1 MTTGIIIAHR
11 SEAVGHDGFAQLL
24 RAEWT
29 KFRTVRGWVI
39 ALGAA
44 ALVIVLLSFVSASG
58 SRFSFCPTGP
68 SSCTSRHP
76 AVPTGPGGEPVTDSF
91 MSVHQPLV
99 GNGAVT
105 VRVTS
110 LSGAHTSGSPVGGGP
125 NGTLRATSQPVL
137 APWAKAGIIVERDT
151 SQGAAYAAVM
161 VTGAHGVRMQ
171 YDYTHDAPGLPGAV
185 AVSSPRWL
193 RLTRIG
199 DIITGYDSTD
209 GSHWSDIGTAQLRGL
224 PSTVQIGLLVA
235 SPAYFPSGSNNGY
248 PSMATASFDEISVRG
263 DLPTNSWTGEAIG
276 ANAFYPVLPTASSW
290 HRLSRNAFTITGS
303 GDIAPRVGGS
313 IFNGDIGGSILV
325 GAIPGLIVLIVV
337 ATLFVT
343 SEYRRGL
350 IRITLTA
357 SPRRGRVL
365 AAKAIVIGSV
375 AFAAGL
381 VGTAL
386 AEVIAHHVLITNG
399 NYLLPV
405 SGPTEA
411 RVIVGTALLLAVAAV
426 LALALGTAFRRSAA
440 AVVTG
445 IVLLVLPFILVY
457 TLPAGDSN
465 WLMRL
470 TPTAAFSVQGTQP
483 SSPLVANAYTVTN
496 GYYPLEPWAGLA
508 VLCGYAAIALGAAT
522 WLLRRRDV

>member
-1 MTTGIIIAHR
+1 MTTGIIAHS
-11 SEAVGHDGFAQLL
+11 SEAVGHDGFAQLV

-29 KFRTVRGWVI
+29 KFRTVRVWVF

-44 ALVIVLLSFVSASG
+44 ALVVVLLSFVSASG
-58 SRFSFCPTGP
+58 NRSSFCPTGP
-68 SSCTSRHP
+68 SSCTSRHS

-91 MSVHQPLV
+91 MFVHQPLA

-105 VRVTS
+105 VRLTS
-110 LSGAHTSGSPVGGGP
+110 LAGSPVGGTP

-137 APWAKAGIIVERDT
+137 APWAKAGVIVKKDT

-171 YDYTHDAPGLPGAV
+171 HDYTHDAPGLPGAV

-193 RLTRIG
+193 RLTRTG

-224 PSTVQIGLLVA
+224 PSRVQIGLFVA
-235 SPAYFPSGSNNGY
+235 SPAYFPSGSNSGD
-248 PSMATASFDEISVRG
+248 PSTATASFDEISVQG
-263 DLPTNSWTGEAIG
+263 DLPTNSWTGETIG
-276 ANAFYPVLPTASSW
+276 ANAFYPDLSTSSSW
-290 HRLSRNAFTITGS
+290 HKLSRNAFTITGS

-313 IFNGDIGGSILV
+313 IFNGDTGGSIVV

-350 IRITLTA
+350 ILVTLTA

-365 AAKAIVIGSV
+365 AAKAIVVGSV

-386 AEVIAHHVLITNG
+386 AEVIVHHVLITNG

-405 SGPTEA
+405 SGPTQA
-411 RVIVGTALLLAVAAV
+411 RVIVGTALLLAIAAV
-426 LALALGTAFRRSAA
+426 LGLALGAAFRRSAA

-445 IVLLVLPFILVY
+445 VVLLVLPFILVY
-457 TLPAGDSN
+457 TLPAGASN

-470 TPTAAFSVQGTQP
+470 TPTAAFAVQGTQP
-483 SSPLVANAYTVTN
+483 SSPLVANAYTVAN

>member
-1 MTTGIIIAHR
+1 VTTGIIAHR

-24 RAEWT
+24 WAEWT
-29 KFRTVRGWVI
+29 KFRTVRGSVI

-44 ALVIVLLSFVSASG
+44 ALVIALLSFVSASG
-58 SRFSFCPTGP
+58 DRFSFCPTGR

-91 MSVHQPLV
+91 MFVHQPLV
-99 GNGAVT
+99 GNGVVT
-105 VRVTS
+105 ARVTS
-110 LSGAHTSGSPVGGGP
+110 LSGRPVGGGP
-125 NGTLRATSQPVL
+125 IGAPRATMQPVL
-137 APWAKAGIIVERDT
+137 VPWAKAGIMVERDT

-161 VTGAHGVRMQ
+161 VTGTHGVPMQ

-185 AVSSPRWL
+185 AMSSPRWL

-209 GSHWSDIGTAQLRGL
+209 GSHWSKIGTARFRDL
-224 PSTVQIGLLVA
+224 PSAVQIGLFVT
-235 SPAYFPSGSNNGY
+235 SPAYIPSGSNIGN
-248 PSMATASFDEISVRG
+248 PSVATASFDEVSVRG
-263 DLPTNSWTGEAIG
+263 DLLTNSWTGDAIG
-276 ANAFYPVLPTASSW
+276 ASATFYPLLSTASSW
-290 HRLSRNAFTITGS
+290 HRLARNAFTITGS

-313 IFNGDIGGSILV
+313 VFNGDMGGSILI

-357 SPRRGRVL
+357 SPRRGRVF
-365 AAKAIVIGSV
+365 AAKALVVGSA

-386 AEVIAHHVLITNG
+386 AVVIVHHVLIANG

-405 SGPTEA
+405 SRLTEA

-426 LALALGTAFRRSAA
+426 LALALGTAFRRGAA
-440 AVVTG
+440 AVVTA
-445 IVLLVLPFILVY
+445 IVLLVLPLILVY
-457 TLPAGDSN
+457 TLPAGESN

-470 TPTAAFSVQGTQP
+470 TPTAAFAVQGTQP
-483 SSPLVANAYTVTN
+483 RSPLVASAYTVKN
-496 GYYPLEPWAGLA
+496 GYYPLAPWAGLA
-508 VLCGYAAIALGAAT
+508 VLCGYAAIALASAT

>member
-1 MTTGIIIAHR
+1 MTTGIIAHR
-11 SEAVGHDGFAQLL
+11 SEAVGRDGFAQLL

-44 ALVIVLLSFVSASG
+44 ALVVVLMSFVSASG
-58 SRFSFCPTGP
+58 NRFSFCPTGP

-91 MSVHQPLV
+91 MFVHQPLV

-105 VRVTS
+105 VRVAS
-110 LSGAHTSGSPVGGGP
+110 LSGSPVGGGP
-125 NGTLRATSQPVL
+125 NGTLHATSQQVL
-137 APWAKAGIIVERDT
+137 APWAKVGIIVERDM

-199 DIITGYDSTD
+199 DVITGYDSTD

-224 PSTVQIGLLVA
+224 PLTAQIGLFVA
-235 SPAYFPSGSNNGY
+235 SPAYFPSGSNIGN

-276 ANAFYPVLPTASSW
+276 ANAFYPVLSTASSW

-313 IFNGDIGGSILV
+313 IFNGDTGTSILV

-350 IRITLTA
+350 IRVTFTA

-365 AAKAIVIGSV
+365 AAKAIVVGSV

-386 AEVIAHHVLITNG
+386 AEVVAHHVLITNG

-426 LALALGTAFRRSAA
+426 LALALGTAFRSSAA

-457 TLPAGDSN
+457 TLPAGAST

-470 TPTAAFSVQGTQP
+470 TPTAAFAVQGTQP
-483 SSPLVANAYTVTN
+483 NSPLVANAYTVTN

>member
-1 MTTGIIIAHR
+1 MTTGIIAHR
-11 SEAVGHDGFAQLL
+11 SEAVGRDGFAHLL

-44 ALVIVLLSFVSASG
+44 ALAVVLLSFVSASG
-58 SRFSFCPTGP
+58 DRVSFCPTGP

-76 AVPTGPGGEPVTDSF
+76 AVPTGPGGQPVTDSF
-91 MSVHQPLV
+91 MFVHQPLA

-105 VRVTS
+105 VRLTS
-110 LSGAHTSGSPVGGGP
+110 LSGSPAGGASNGTSGAPV
-125 NGTLRATSQPVL
+125 QPAL
-137 APWAKAGIIVERDT
+137 APWAKAGIIVERDM

-161 VTGAHGVRMQ
+161 ATGAHGVRMQ
-171 YDYTHDAPGLPGAV
+171 YDYTHDAPGLRGAV

-193 RLTRIG
+193 RLTRMG
-199 DIITGYDSTD
+199 DIITGYDSAD
-209 GSHWSDIGTAQLRGL
+209 GSHWSDIGTARLRGL
-224 PSTVQIGLLVA
+224 PPTVQIGLFVA

-248 PSMATASFDEISVRG
+248 PSVATASFGEVSVRG
-263 DLPTNSWTGEAIG
+263 DLPTRSWTGEAIG
-276 ANAFYPVLPTASSW
+276 AHAFYPVLSTTSSW

-313 IFNGDIGGSILV
+313 IFNGDTGGSILV
-325 GAIPGLIVLIVV
+325 GAIPGLIVLMVV

-365 AAKAIVIGSV
+365 AAKAIVVGSA

-386 AEVIAHHVLITNG
+386 AEVIVHHVLITNG

-457 TLPAGDSN
+457 TLPAGASA

-470 TPTAAFSVQGTQP
+470 TPTAAFAVQGTQP
-483 SSPLVANAYTVTN
+483 SSPLVTNAYTVKN

-508 VLCGYAAIALGAAT
+508 VLCGYAAIALGAAA
-522 WLLRRRDV
+522 WLQRRRDV

>member
-1 MTTGIIIAHR
+1 MTTGIIARR

-29 KFRTVRGWVI
+29 KFRTVRGWMI

-44 ALVIVLLSFVSASG
+44 ALVVVLLAFVSASG
-58 SRFSFCPTGP
+58 NRLSFCPTGP

-91 MSVHQPLV
+91 MFVHQPLV

-105 VRVTS
+105 VRLTS
-110 LSGAHTSGSPVGGGP
+110 LSGAATSGSPVG
-125 NGTLRATSQPVL
+125 PVL

-199 DIITGYDSTD
+199 DIITGFDSTD
-209 GSHWSDIGTAQLRGL
+209 GSHWSDIGRAQLRGL
-224 PSTVQIGLLVA
+224 PSAVQIGLFAA
-235 SPAYFPSGSNNGY
+235 SPAYFPSGSNYGV
-248 PSMATASFDEISVRG
+248 PSMATASLDEISVRG

-276 ANAFYPVLPTASSW
+276 ANAFYPLLSTASSW

-313 IFNGDIGGSILV
+313 IFNGDTGGSMVV
-325 GAIPGLIVLIVV
+325 GAIPGLIVLIVL

-365 AAKAIVIGSV
+365 AAKAIVVGSV

-386 AEVIAHHVLITNG
+386 AEVIVHHVLITNG

-405 SGPTEA
+405 SAPTEA

-457 TLPAGDSN
+457 TLPAGGSN

-470 TPTAAFSVQGTQP
+470 TPTAAFAVQGTQP

-496 GYYPLEPWAGLA
+496 GYYPLEAWAGLA
-508 VLCGYAAIALGAAT
+508 VLCGYAAIALGAAA

>member
-1 MTTGIIIAHR
+1 
-11 SEAVGHDGFAQLL
+11 
-24 RAEWT
+24 
-29 KFRTVRGWVI
+29 
-39 ALGAA
+39 
-44 ALVIVLLSFVSASG
+44 
-58 SRFSFCPTGP
+58 
-68 SSCTSRHP
+68 
-76 AVPTGPGGEPVTDSF
+76 
-91 MSVHQPLV
+91 
-99 GNGAVT
+99 
-105 VRVTS
+105 
-110 LSGAHTSGSPVGGGP
+110 
-125 NGTLRATSQPVL
+125 VL

-151 SQGAAYAAVM
+151 SQGATYAAVM
-161 VTGAHGVRMQ
+161 ATGAHGVRMQ

-185 AVSSPRWL
+185 TSSSPRWL

-209 GSHWSDIGTAQLRGL
+209 GSHWSNIGTTQLRGL
-224 PSTVQIGLLVA
+224 SSVVQIGLFVT
-235 SPAYFPSGSNNGY
+235 SPAYFPSGNNYAY
-248 PSMATASFDEISVRG
+248 PSLATASFDEISVRG
-263 DLPTNSWTGEAIG
+263 VLPTNSWTGEAIG
-276 ANAFYPVLPTASSW
+276 ANAFYPLASTASRW
-290 HRLSRNAFTITGS
+290 HRLSRNAFTITGA

-313 IFNGDIGGSILV
+313 IFNGDIAGSILV

-350 IRITLTA
+350 IHITLTA

-365 AAKAIVIGSV
+365 AAKASVVGSV

-386 AEVIAHHVLITNG
+386 AEVIVHHILIANG

-411 RVIVGTALLLAVAAV
+411 RVIVGTALVLAVAAV
-426 LALALGTAFRRSAA
+426 LALALGTAFRRGAV
-440 AVVTG
+440 AVVTT
-445 IVLLVLPFILVY
+445 IVLLVLPLILVY

-470 TPTAAFSVQGTQP
+470 TPTAGFAVQGTQP
-483 SSPLVANAYTVTN
+483 SSPLVANAYTVKN
-496 GYYPLEPWAGLA
+496 GYFPLAPWAGLA
-508 VLCGYAAIALGAAT
+508 VLCGYAAIALASAT

>member
-1 MTTGIIIAHR
+1 M
-11 SEAVGHDGFAQLL
+11 F
-24 RAEWT
+24 
-29 KFRTVRGWVI
+29 
-39 ALGAA
+39 
-44 ALVIVLLSFVSASG
+44 
-58 SRFSFCPTGP
+58 
-68 SSCTSRHP
+68 
-76 AVPTGPGGEPVTDSF
+76 
-91 MSVHQPLV
+91 VHQPLA

-105 VRVTS
+105 VRVAS
-110 LSGAHTSGSPVGGGP
+110 LSGSPVGGGP
-125 NGTLRATSQPVL
+125 NGTLRATSPSVP
-137 APWAKAGIIVERDT
+137 APWAKAGIIVERDM
-151 SQGAAYAAVM
+151 SQGATYAAVM

-224 PSTVQIGLLVA
+224 PPTAQIGLFVA
-235 SPAYFPSGSNNGY
+235 SPAYFPSASNIGN
-248 PSMATASFDEISVRG
+248 PSMATASFGEISVRG

-276 ANAFYPVLPTASSW
+276 ANAFYPVLPAASGW

-313 IFNGDIGGSILV
+313 IFNGDTGTSILV

-350 IRITLTA
+350 IRVTFTA

-365 AAKAIVIGSV
+365 AAKAIVVGSV

-411 RVIVGTALLLAVAAV
+411 RVVVGTALLLAVAAV

-440 AVVTG
+440 AVVTA

-457 TLPAGDSN
+457 TLPAGAST

-470 TPTAAFSVQGTQP
+470 TPTAAFAVQGTQP
-483 SSPLVANAYTVTN
+483 SSSLVANAYTVTN

>member
-1 MTTGIIIAHR
+1 VTTGITAHR
-11 SEAVGHDGFAQLL
+11 SDAVGHDGFTQLL

-44 ALVIVLLSFVSASG
+44 ALVIVLMSFVSASG
-58 SRFSFCPTGP
+58 NRFSFCPTGP

-91 MSVHQPLV
+91 MFVHQPLV

-105 VRVTS
+105 MRVTS
-110 LSGAHTSGSPVGGGP
+110 LAGSPGGGGP
-125 NGTLRATSQPVL
+125 NGTLPATLQPVL
-137 APWAKAGIIVERDT
+137 APWAKAGIIVETDMT
-151 SQGAAYAAVM
+151 QGGAYAAVM

-199 DIITGYDSTD
+199 DVITGYDSTD

-224 PSTVQIGLLVA
+224 RSTAQIGLFVA
-235 SPAYFPSGSNNGY
+235 SPAYFPSGSNNGS

-263 DLPTNSWTGEAIG
+263 DLPANSWTGEAIG

-290 HRLSRNAFTITGS
+290 HRLSRSAFTITGS

-313 IFNGDIGGSILV
+313 IFGDTGASILV
-325 GAIPGLIVLIVV
+325 GGIPGLIVLVVV

-350 IRITLTA
+350 IRVTFTA

-365 AAKAIVIGSV
+365 AAKAIVVASV

-381 VGTAL
+381 VGTAV

-399 NYLLPV
+399 IYLLPV

-440 AVVTG
+440 AVVTA

-457 TLPAGDSN
+457 TLPAGAST

-470 TPTAAFSVQGTQP
+470 TPTAAFAVQGTQP

>member
-1 MTTGIIIAHR
+1 
-11 SEAVGHDGFAQLL
+11 
-24 RAEWT
+24 
-29 KFRTVRGWVI
+29 
-39 ALGAA
+39 
-44 ALVIVLLSFVSASG
+44 
-58 SRFSFCPTGP
+58 
-68 SSCTSRHP
+68 
-76 AVPTGPGGEPVTDSF
+76 
-91 MSVHQPLV
+91 
-99 GNGAVT
+99 
-105 VRVTS
+105 
-110 LSGAHTSGSPVGGGP
+110 
-125 NGTLRATSQPVL
+125 
-137 APWAKAGIIVERDT
+137 
-151 SQGAAYAAVM
+151 
-161 VTGAHGVRMQ
+161 
-171 YDYTHDAPGLPGAV
+171 
-185 AVSSPRWL
+185 
-193 RLTRIG
+193 
-199 DIITGYDSTD
+199 
-209 GSHWSDIGTAQLRGL
+209 
-224 PSTVQIGLLVA
+224 
-235 SPAYFPSGSNNGY
+235 
-248 PSMATASFDEISVRG
+248 MATASFDEISVRG
-263 DLPTNSWTGEAIG
+263 DLPANSWTGEAIG
-276 ANAFYPVLPTASSW
+276 ANAFYPVLSTASSW

-313 IFNGDIGGSILV
+313 IFNGDTGTSIQV

-365 AAKAIVIGSV
+365 AAKAIVVGSV

-381 VGTAL
+381 VGTAI
-386 AEVIAHHVLITNG
+386 AEVVAHHVLITNG

-457 TLPAGDSN
+457 TLPAGAST

-470 TPTAAFSVQGTQP
+470 TPTAAFAVQGTQP

>member
-1 MTTGIIIAHR
+1 MTTGINAHR
-11 SEAVGHDGFAQLL
+11 SEAVGRDGFAHLL

-44 ALVIVLLSFVSASG
+44 ALVVVLMSFVSASG
-58 SRFSFCPTGP
+58 NRFSFCPTGP
-68 SSCTSRHP
+68 SSCTSRHL

-91 MSVHQPLV
+91 MFVHQPLA

-105 VRVTS
+105 VRVAS
-110 LSGAHTSGSPVGGGP
+110 LSGSPVGGEP
-125 NGTLRATSQPVL
+125 NGNLRATSPPVL
-137 APWAKAGIIVERDT
+137 APWAKAGIIVERDM

-171 YDYTHDAPGLPGAV
+171 YDYTHDAPGLPGGV

-193 RLTRIG
+193 RLTRMG
-199 DIITGYDSTD
+199 DVITGYDSTD

-224 PSTVQIGLLVA
+224 PSTAQIGLFVA
-235 SPAYFPSGSNNGY
+235 SPAYFPSGSNIGN

-276 ANAFYPVLPTASSW
+276 ANAFYPVLSTASSW

-313 IFNGDIGGSILV
+313 IFNGDTGTSILV

-350 IRITLTA
+350 IRVTFTA

-365 AAKAIVIGSV
+365 AAKAIVVGSV

-386 AEVIAHHVLITNG
+386 AEVVAHHVLITNG

-457 TLPAGDSN
+457 TLPAGAST

-470 TPTAAFSVQGTQP
+470 TPTAAFAVQGTQP

>member
-1 MTTGIIIAHR
+1 MTTGIIAHR
-11 SEAVGHDGFAQLL
+11 SKAVGHDGFAQLL
-24 RAEWT
+24 WAEWT
-29 KFRTVRGWVI
+29 KFRTVRGWMI

-44 ALVIVLLSFVSASG
+44 ALVIVLMSFVSASG
-58 SRFSFCPTGP
+58 DRFTFCPTGP

-91 MSVHQPLV
+91 MFVHQPLV
-99 GNGAVT
+99 GNGAAT
-105 VRVTS
+105 VRVAS
-110 LSGAHTSGSPVGGGP
+110 LSGSPLGGGP
-125 NGTLRATSQPVL
+125 NGALGGTSQPVL

-151 SQGAAYAAVM
+151 SQGGAYAAVM
-161 VTGAHGVRMQ
+161 MTGAHGVRMQ
-171 YDYTHDAPGLPGAV
+171 YDYTHDAPGLPGAA

-193 RLTRIG
+193 RLTRVG

-209 GSHWSDIGTAQLRGL
+209 GSHWSDIGTARLRGL
-224 PSTVQIGLLVA
+224 PSTVQIGLFVA
-235 SPAYFPSGSNNGY
+235 SPAYFPSGSNSGY

-263 DLPTNSWTGEAIG
+263 DLPANSWTGEPIG
-276 ANAFYPVLPTASSW
+276 ANAFYPALSTTSSW

-313 IFNGDIGGSILV
+313 IFSDTGASILV
-325 GAIPGLIVLIVV
+325 GGIPGLIVLIVV

-365 AAKAIVIGSV
+365 AAKAIVVGSV

-381 VGTAL
+381 VGTAV
-386 AEVIAHHVLITNG
+386 AEMVTHHVLIANG
-399 NYLLPV
+399 IYLLPV
-405 SGPTEA
+405 SGLTEA

-457 TLPAGDSN
+457 TLPAGAST

-470 TPTAAFSVQGTQP
+470 TPTAAFAVQGTQP

>member
-1 MTTGIIIAHR
+1 VTTGISAHR
-11 SEAVGHDGFAQLL
+11 SEAVGHDGFAQLV

-44 ALVIVLLSFVSASG
+44 ALAVVLLSFVSASG
-58 SRFSFCPTGP
+58 DRFTFCPTGP
-68 SSCTSRHP
+68 SSCTSKHT
-76 AVPTGPGGEPVTDSF
+76 AVPTGPAGEPVTDSF
-91 MSVHQPLV
+91 TFVHQPLA

-110 LSGAHTSGSPVGGGP
+110 LSGSPVGGGP
-125 NGTLRATSQPVL
+125 NGTLRAASRPVL
-137 APWAKAGIIVERDT
+137 APWAKAGLIVERDA
-151 SQGAAYAAVM
+151 SPGAAYAAVM

-209 GSHWSDIGTAQLRGL
+209 GSHWSEIGTAQLRGL
-224 PSTVQIGLLVA
+224 PRAVQIGLFVA
-235 SPAYFPSGSNNGY
+235 SPAYFLSGSNNGY
-248 PSMATASFDEISVRG
+248 PSMATASFNEISVRG
-263 DLPTNSWTGEAIG
+263 DLGTNSWTGEAIG
-276 ANAFYPVLPTASSW
+276 ANAFYPALSTASRW

-303 GDIAPRVGGS
+303 GDIAPRVGGA
-313 IFNGDIGGSILV
+313 IFSADTGTSILV

-343 SEYRRGL
+343 SEYRRGI

-365 AAKAIVIGSV
+365 AAKAIVVGSV

-381 VGTAL
+381 AGTAL
-386 AEVIAHHVLITNG
+386 AEVIAKHVLIANG
-399 NYLLPV
+399 NYLLPM

-411 RVIVGTALLLAVAAV
+411 RLIVGTALLLAVAAV

-445 IVLLVLPFILVY
+445 IVLLVLPFILVH
-457 TLPAGDSN
+457 TLPAGASN

-470 TPTAAFSVQGTQP
+470 TPTAAFAVQGTQP
-483 SSPLVANAYTVTN
+483 RSPLVANAYTVTN

>member
-1 MTTGIIIAHR
+1 VTTGIIAHR

-44 ALVIVLLSFVSASG
+44 ALAVVLLSFVSASG
-58 SRFSFCPTGP
+58 NRFSFCPTGP
-68 SSCTSRHP
+68 SSCTSRHL

-91 MSVHQPLV
+91 MFVHQPLA

-105 VRVTS
+105 VRVAS
-110 LSGAHTSGSPVGGGP
+110 LSGSPVGGGP
-125 NGTLRATSQPVL
+125 NGTLRATSPPVL
-137 APWAKAGIIVERDT
+137 APWAKAGIIVERDK

-171 YDYTHDAPGLPGAV
+171 YDYTHDAPGLPGAA

-224 PSTVQIGLLVA
+224 PSTAQIGLFVA
-235 SPAYFPSGSNNGY
+235 SPAYFPSGSNIGN

-276 ANAFYPVLPTASSW
+276 AKAFYPVLSTASSW

-313 IFNGDIGGSILV
+313 IFNGDTGTSILV

-350 IRITLTA
+350 IRVTFTA

-365 AAKAIVIGSV
+365 AAKAIVVSSV

-386 AEVIAHHVLITNG
+386 AEMIVHHVLIANG

-457 TLPAGDSN
+457 TLPAGAST

-470 TPTAAFSVQGTQP
+470 TPTAAFAVQGTQP

>member
-1 MTTGIIIAHR
+1 VTTGINAHR
-11 SEAVGHDGFAQLL
+11 SEAVGHDGFAHLL

-44 ALVIVLLSFVSASG
+44 ALAVVLLSFVSASG
-58 SRFSFCPTGP
+58 NRFSFCPTGP
-68 SSCTSRHP
+68 SSCTSRHL

-91 MSVHQPLV
+91 MFVHQPLV

-105 VRVTS
+105 VRVAS
-110 LSGAHTSGSPVGGGP
+110 LSGSPVGGEP
-125 NGTLRATSQPVL
+125 NGTQRATSPPVL
-137 APWAKAGIIVERDT
+137 APWAKAGIIVERDK

-224 PSTVQIGLLVA
+224 PSTAQIGLFVA
-235 SPAYFPSGSNNGY
+235 SPAYFPSGSNIGN

-276 ANAFYPVLPTASSW
+276 ANAFYPVLSTASSW

-313 IFNGDIGGSILV
+313 IFNGDTGTSILV

-350 IRITLTA
+350 IRVTFTA

-365 AAKAIVIGSV
+365 AAKAIVVGSV

-386 AEVIAHHVLITNG
+386 AEVTAHHVLITNG

-426 LALALGTAFRRSAA
+426 LALALGTAFRSSAA

-457 TLPAGDSN
+457 TLPAGAST

-470 TPTAAFSVQGTQP
+470 TPTAAFAVQGTQP

-496 GYYPLEPWAGLA
+496 GYYPLDPWAGLA

>member
-1 MTTGIIIAHR
+1 MTTGIIAHR
-11 SEAVGHDGFAQLL
+11 SEAVGNDGFAQLL

-29 KFRTVRGWVI
+29 KFRTVRGWLI
-39 ALGAA
+39 ALGGA
-44 ALVIVLLSFVSASG
+44 ALVVVLISFVSASG

-68 SSCTSRHP
+68 SSCTSRHL

-91 MSVHQPLV
+91 MFVHQPLV

-105 VRVTS
+105 VRVAS

-125 NGTLRATSQPVL
+125 NGTLHVTSQPVL

-185 AVSSPRWL
+185 VVSSPRWL

-209 GSHWSDIGTAQLRGL
+209 GSHWSDIGTARLRGL
-224 PSTVQIGLLVA
+224 PSTAQIGLFVA
-235 SPAYFPSGSNNGY
+235 SPAYFPPGSNSGY

-263 DLPTNSWTGEAIG
+263 DLPANSWTGEAIG
-276 ANAFYPVLPTASSW
+276 ANAFYPALSTASRW

-313 IFNGDIGGSILV
+313 IFSDTGASILV
-325 GAIPGLIVLIVV
+325 GGIPGLIVLIVV

-350 IRITLTA
+350 IRITFTA

-365 AAKAIVIGSV
+365 AAKAIVVGSA

-381 VGTAL
+381 VGTAV
-386 AEVIAHHVLITNG
+386 AEVVAHHVLITNG
-399 NYLLPV
+399 IYLLPV

-411 RVIVGTALLLAVAAV
+411 RVIAGTALLLAVAAV

-457 TLPAGDSN
+457 TLPAGASN

-470 TPTAAFSVQGTQP
+470 TPTAAFAVQGTQP
-483 SSPLVANAYTVTN
+483 VSPLVANAYTVTN

>member
-1 MTTGIIIAHR
+1 MTTGIIAHR

-58 SRFSFCPTGP
+58 TRFSFCPAGP
-68 SSCTSRHP
+68 SSCTSRHL

-91 MSVHQPLV
+91 MFVHQPLV

-105 VRVTS
+105 MRVTS
-110 LSGAHTSGSPVGGGP
+110 VSGAPTSGTPAGP
-125 NGTLRATSQPVL
+125 GP
-137 APWAKAGIIVERDT
+137 APWAKAGIIAERDT

-224 PSTVQIGLLVA
+224 PSTVQIGLFVA
-235 SPAYFPSGSNNGY
+235 SPAYFPSGSDTGY

-276 ANAFYPVLPTASSW
+276 ASAFYPVLSTASSW

-313 IFNGDIGGSILV
+313 IFNADTGTSILV

-350 IRITLTA
+350 IRVTLTA

-365 AAKAIVIGSV
+365 AAKAIVVGSV

-386 AEVIAHHVLITNG
+386 AEVIIHHVLITNG

-411 RVIVGTALLLAVAAV
+411 RVIVGTAFLLAVAAV

-445 IVLLVLPFILVY
+445 IVLLVLPFILVF
-457 TLPAGDSN
+457 TLPAGGSN

-470 TPTAAFSVQGTQP
+470 TPTAAFAVQGTQP
-483 SSPLVANAYTVTN
+483 SSPLVANAYTVKN

>member
-1 MTTGIIIAHR
+1 MTTGIITHR

-58 SRFSFCPTGP
+58 TRFSFCPAGP
-68 SSCTSRHP
+68 SSCTSRHL

-91 MSVHQPLV
+91 MFVHQPLV

-105 VRVTS
+105 MRVTS
-110 LSGAHTSGSPVGGGP
+110 VSGTPTSGTPAGP
-125 NGTLRATSQPVL
+125 GP
-137 APWAKAGIIVERDT
+137 APWAKAGIIAERDT

-224 PSTVQIGLLVA
+224 PSTVQIGLFVA
-235 SPAYFPSGSNNGY
+235 SPAYFPSGSDTGY

-276 ANAFYPVLPTASSW
+276 ASAFYPVLSTASSW

-313 IFNGDIGGSILV
+313 IFNADTGTSILV

-350 IRITLTA
+350 IRVTLTA

-365 AAKAIVIGSV
+365 AAKAIVVGSV

-386 AEVIAHHVLITNG
+386 AEVIIHHVLITNG

-411 RVIVGTALLLAVAAV
+411 RVIVGTAFLLAVAAV

-445 IVLLVLPFILVY
+445 IVLLVLPFILVF
-457 TLPAGDSN
+457 TLPAGGSN

-470 TPTAAFSVQGTQP
+470 TPTAAFAVQGTQP
-483 SSPLVANAYTVTN
+483 SSPLVANAYTVKN

>member
-1 MTTGIIIAHR
+1 MTTGIIAHR

-44 ALVIVLLSFVSASG
+44 ALVVVLLSFVSASG
-58 SRFSFCPTGP
+58 NRSSFCPTGP
-68 SSCTSRHP
+68 SSCTSRHA

-91 MSVHQPLV
+91 MFVHQPLV

-105 VRVTS
+105 VRVAS
-110 LSGAHTSGSPVGGGP
+110 LSGSPVAGGP

-137 APWAKAGIIVERDT
+137 APWAKAGIIVERDA

-199 DIITGYDSTD
+199 DVITGYDSTD
-209 GSHWSDIGTAQLRGL
+209 GSRWSDIGTAQLRGL
-224 PSTVQIGLLVA
+224 RSTVQIGLFVA
-235 SPAYFPSGSNNGY
+235 SPAYFPAGSNNGY

-263 DLPTNSWTGEAIG
+263 HLPTNSWTGEAVG
-276 ANAFYPVLPTASSW
+276 ANAFYPVLSTASNW
-290 HRLSRNAFTITGS
+290 HRLSRNAVTITGS

-313 IFNGDIGGSILV
+313 IFNGDTGTSILV

-365 AAKAIVIGSV
+365 AAKAIVVGSV

-405 SGPTEA
+405 SGLIEA

-445 IVLLVLPFILVY
+445 IVLLVLPFILVH

-470 TPTAAFSVQGTQP
+470 TPTAAFAVLGTQP
-483 SSPLVANAYTVTN
+483 NSPLVANAYTITN

>member
-1 MTTGIIIAHR
+1 VTTGITAHR
-11 SEAVGHDGFAQLL
+11 SDAVGHDGFTQLL

-44 ALVIVLLSFVSASG
+44 ALVIVLMSFVSASG
-58 SRFSFCPTGP
+58 NRFSFCPTGP

-91 MSVHQPLV
+91 MFVHQPLV

-105 VRVTS
+105 MRVTS
-110 LSGAHTSGSPVGGGP
+110 LSGSPGGGGP
-125 NGTLRATSQPVL
+125 NGTLPATLQPVL
-137 APWAKAGIIVERDT
+137 APWAKAGIIVERDMT
-151 SQGAAYAAVM
+151 QGGAYAAVM

-199 DIITGYDSTD
+199 DVITGYDSTD

-224 PSTVQIGLLVA
+224 RSTAQIGLFVA
-235 SPAYFPSGSNNGY
+235 SPAYFPSGSNNGS

-263 DLPTNSWTGEAIG
+263 DLPANSWTGEAIG
-276 ANAFYPVLPTASSW
+276 ANAFYPVLPTASNW
-290 HRLSRNAFTITGS
+290 HRLSRSAFTITGS

-313 IFNGDIGGSILV
+313 IFSDTGASILV
-325 GAIPGLIVLIVV
+325 GGIPGLIVLVVV

-350 IRITLTA
+350 IRITFTA

-365 AAKAIVIGSV
+365 AAKAIVVGSV

-381 VGTAL
+381 VGTAV

-399 NYLLPV
+399 IYLLPV

-440 AVVTG
+440 AVVTA

-457 TLPAGDSN
+457 TLPAGAST

-470 TPTAAFSVQGTQP
+470 TPTAAFAVQGTQP
-483 SSPLVANAYTVTN
+483 SSRLVTNAYTVTN

>member
-1 MTTGIIIAHR
+1 M
-11 SEAVGHDGFAQLL
+11 L
-24 RAEWT
+24 
-29 KFRTVRGWVI
+29 VR
-39 ALGAA
+39 
-44 ALVIVLLSFVSASG
+44 
-58 SRFSFCPTGP
+58 
-68 SSCTSRHP
+68 
-76 AVPTGPGGEPVTDSF
+76 
-91 MSVHQPLV
+91 QPLV

-105 VRVTS
+105 VRVAS
-110 LSGAHTSGSPVGGGP
+110 LSGSPVGGGP
-125 NGTLRATSQPVL
+125 NGALGGTSQAVL

-224 PSTVQIGLLVA
+224 PSTAQIGLFVA
-235 SPAYFPSGSNNGY
+235 SPAYFPSGSNSGY

-263 DLPTNSWTGEAIG
+263 DLPANSWTGEAIG

-313 IFNGDIGGSILV
+313 IFNGDTGTSIQV

-365 AAKAIVIGSV
+365 AAKAIVVGSV

-440 AVVTG
+440 AVVTA

-457 TLPAGDSN
+457 TLPAGAST

-470 TPTAAFSVQGTQP
+470 TPTAAFAVQGTQP

>member
-1 MTTGIIIAHR
+1 MTTGIIAHR

-44 ALVIVLLSFVSASG
+44 ALVVVLMSFVSASG
-58 SRFSFCPTGP
+58 NRFSFCPTGP
-68 SSCTSRHP
+68 SSCTSRHL

-91 MSVHQPLV
+91 MFVHQPLA

-105 VRVTS
+105 VRVAS
-110 LSGAHTSGSPVGGGP
+110 LSGSPVGGGP
-125 NGTLRATSQPVL
+125 NGTLRATSPPVL
-137 APWAKAGIIVERDT
+137 APWTKAGIIVERDM

-199 DIITGYDSTD
+199 DVITGYDSTD

-224 PSTVQIGLLVA
+224 PSTAQIGLFVA
-235 SPAYFPSGSNNGY
+235 SPAYFPSGSNIGN

-276 ANAFYPVLPTASSW
+276 ANAFYPVLSTASSW

-313 IFNGDIGGSILV
+313 IFNGDTGTSILV

-350 IRITLTA
+350 IRVTFTA

-365 AAKAIVIGSV
+365 AGKAIVVGSV

-386 AEVIAHHVLITNG
+386 AEVVAHHVLITNG

-426 LALALGTAFRRSAA
+426 LALALGTAFRRSAV

-457 TLPAGDSN
+457 TLPAGAST

-470 TPTAAFSVQGTQP
+470 TPTAAFAVQGTQP
-483 SSPLVANAYTVTN
+483 SSPLVANAYTVAN

>member
-1 MTTGIIIAHR
+1 VTTGIIAHR

-44 ALVIVLLSFVSASG
+44 ALVVVLMSFVSASG
-58 SRFSFCPTGP
+58 NRFSFCPTGP

-91 MSVHQPLV
+91 MFVHQPLV

-105 VRVTS
+105 MRVAS
-110 LSGAHTSGSPVGGGP
+110 LSGSPVGGGP
-125 NGTLRATSQPVL
+125 NGALGGTSKPVL

-151 SQGAAYAAVM
+151 SQGGAYAAVM
-161 VTGAHGVRMQ
+161 TTGAHGVRMQ

-193 RLTRIG
+193 RLTRVG

-209 GSHWSDIGTAQLRGL
+209 GSHWSDIGTARLRGL
-224 PSTVQIGLLVA
+224 PSTVQIGLFVA
-235 SPAYFPSGSNNGY
+235 SPAYFPSGSNSGY
-248 PSMATASFDEISVRG
+248 PSMATASLDEISVRG
-263 DLPTNSWTGEAIG
+263 DLPANSWTGEAIG
-276 ANAFYPVLPTASSW
+276 ANAFYPALSTTSTW

-313 IFNGDIGGSILV
+313 IFGDTGESILV
-325 GAIPGLIVLIVV
+325 GGIPGLIVLIVV
-337 ATLFVT
+337 AALFVT

-365 AAKAIVIGSV
+365 AAKAIVVGSV

-381 VGTAL
+381 VGTAA
-386 AEVIAHHVLITNG
+386 AEVIAHHVLIANG
-399 NYLLPV
+399 IYLLPV

-445 IVLLVLPFILVY
+445 IVLLVLPFLLVY
-457 TLPAGDSN
+457 SLPAGAST

-470 TPTAAFSVQGTQP
+470 TPTAAFAVQGTQP

>member
-1 MTTGIIIAHR
+1 MTTGITAHR
-11 SEAVGHDGFAQLL
+11 PDAVGHDGFTQLL

-44 ALVIVLLSFVSASG
+44 ALVIVLMSFVSASG
-58 SRFSFCPTGP
+58 NRFSFCPTGP

-91 MSVHQPLV
+91 MFVHQPLV

-105 VRVTS
+105 MRVTS
-110 LSGAHTSGSPVGGGP
+110 LSGNPGGGGP
-125 NGTLRATSQPVL
+125 NGTLPATLQPVL
-137 APWAKAGIIVERDT
+137 SPWAKAGIIVERDMT
-151 SQGAAYAAVM
+151 QGGAYAAVM

-199 DIITGYDSTD
+199 DVITGYDSTD

-224 PSTVQIGLLVA
+224 RLTAQIGLFVA
-235 SPAYFPSGSNNGY
+235 SPAYFPSGSNNGS

-263 DLPTNSWTGEAIG
+263 DLPANSWTGEAIG

-290 HRLSRNAFTITGS
+290 HRLSRSAFTITGS

-313 IFNGDIGGSILV
+313 IFSDTGASILV
-325 GAIPGLIVLIVV
+325 GAIPGLIVLVVV

-350 IRITLTA
+350 IRITFTA

-365 AAKAIVIGSV
+365 AAKAIVVGSF

-381 VGTAL
+381 VGTAV

-399 NYLLPV
+399 IYLLPV

-457 TLPAGDSN
+457 TLPAGAST

-470 TPTAAFSVQGTQP
+470 TPTAAFAVQGTQP
-483 SSPLVANAYTVTN
+483 SSRLVANAYTVTN

>member
-1 MTTGIIIAHR
+1 VTTGIIAHR

-29 KFRTVRGWVI
+29 KFRTVRGWMI

-44 ALVIVLLSFVSASG
+44 ALVVVLLSFVSASG
-58 SRFSFCPTGP
+58 NRPLFCPTGP

-91 MSVHQPLV
+91 MFVHQPLV

-105 VRVTS
+105 VRLSS
-110 LSGAHTSGSPVGGGP
+110 LSGAATSGGPVG
-125 NGTLRATSQPVL
+125 PVL
-137 APWAKAGIIVERDT
+137 APWAKAGIIVERHT

-161 VTGAHGVRMQ
+161 ATGAHGVRMQ

-199 DIITGYDSTD
+199 DIITGYDSPD

-224 PSTVQIGLLVA
+224 PSAVQVGLFVA
-235 SPAYFPSGSNNGY
+235 SPAYFPSGSNNGN
-248 PSMATASFDEISVRG
+248 PSMATASFDEISVQG

-276 ANAFYPVLPTASSW
+276 ANAFYPLLSTASSW
-290 HRLSRNAFTITGS
+290 HRLSRNAVTITGS

-313 IFNGDIGGSILV
+313 IFNGDTGGSIVV

-337 ATLFVT
+337 ATLFIT

-350 IRITLTA
+350 IRITLSA

-365 AAKAIVIGSV
+365 AAKAIVVGSV

-386 AEVIAHHVLITNG
+386 AEVVVHHVLITNG

-411 RVIVGTALLLAVAAV
+411 RVIVGTALLLAIAAV
-426 LALALGTAFRRSAA
+426 LGLALGVAFRRSAA

-470 TPTAAFSVQGTQP
+470 TPTAAFAVQGTQP
-483 SSPLVANAYTVTN
+483 SSPLVENAYTVAN

>member
-1 MTTGIIIAHR
+1 VTTGITAHR
-11 SEAVGHDGFAQLL
+11 SEAVGHDGFAQLV

-29 KFRTVRGWVI
+29 KFITVRGWVI

-44 ALVIVLLSFVSASG
+44 VLVVVLLSFVSASG
-58 SRFSFCPTGP
+58 DRASFCPAGP
-68 SSCTSRHP
+68 SSCTTRHP
-76 AVPTGPGGEPVTDSF
+76 AVPTGPGGAPVTDSF
-91 MSVHQPLV
+91 MFVHQPLV

-110 LSGAHTSGSPVGGGP
+110 ISGSPVGGRPIGRP
-125 NGTLRATSQPVL
+125 GAVSQPAL
-137 APWAKAGIIVERDT
+137 APWAKAGIIVQKDT
-151 SQGAAYAAVM
+151 SPGAAYAAMM

-171 YDYTHDAPGLPGAV
+171 YDYTHDAAGLPGAV
-185 AVSSPRWL
+185 AVSSPKWL
-193 RLTRIG
+193 RLTRMG
-199 DIITGYDSTD
+199 DTITGYDSAD

-224 PSTVQIGLLVA
+224 PSTVQIGLFVA
-235 SPAYFPSGSNNGY
+235 SPAYFPSGSNSGY
-248 PSMATASFDEISVRG
+248 PSTATASFDEISVRG
-263 DLPTNSWTGEAIG
+263 DLPTNSWTGQPIG
-276 ANAFYPVLPTASSW
+276 ANAFYPDLSTASSW
-290 HRLSRNAFTITGS
+290 HRLSRNALTITGS
-303 GDIAPRVGGS
+303 GDIAPRVGGGA
-313 IFNGDIGGSILV
+313 FTGDTGGSILV
-325 GAIPGLIVLIVV
+325 GAIPGLIVLIVI

-365 AAKAIVIGSV
+365 AAKAIVVGSV

-386 AEVIAHHVLITNG
+386 AEVTVHHVLISNG
-399 NYLLPV
+399 LYLLPV

-426 LALALGTAFRRSAA
+426 LVLALGTAFRRSAA

-457 TLPAGDSN
+457 SLPPGESK

-470 TPTAAFSVQGTQP
+470 TPTAAFAIQGTQP
-483 SSPLVANAYTVTN
+483 SSPLVANAYTVKN
-496 GYYPLEPWAGLA
+496 GYYPLEPWVGLA
-508 VLCGYAAIALGAAT
+508 VLCGYAAVALAAAT

>member
-1 MTTGIIIAHR
+1 MTTGIIAHH

-44 ALVIVLLSFVSASG
+44 ALAVVLLSFVSASG
-58 SRFSFCPTGP
+58 NRFSFCPTGP
-68 SSCTSRHP
+68 SSCTSRHL

-91 MSVHQPLV
+91 MFVHQPLV

-105 VRVTS
+105 VRVAS
-110 LSGAHTSGSPVGGGP
+110 LSGSPVGGEP
-125 NGTLRATSQPVL
+125 NGTPRAASPPVL
-137 APWAKAGIIVERDT
+137 APWARAGIIVERDK

-224 PSTVQIGLLVA
+224 PSTAQIGLFVA
-235 SPAYFPSGSNNGY
+235 SPAYFPSGSNIGN
-248 PSMATASFDEISVRG
+248 PSTATASFDEISVRG
-263 DLPTNSWTGEAIG
+263 DLPADSWTGEAIG
-276 ANAFYPVLPTASSW
+276 ANAFYPVLSTASSW

-313 IFNGDIGGSILV
+313 IFNGDTGTSILV

-350 IRITLTA
+350 IRVTFTA

-365 AAKAIVIGSV
+365 AAKAIVVGSA

-386 AEVIAHHVLITNG
+386 AEVTAHHVLITNG

-457 TLPAGDSN
+457 TLPAGAST

-470 TPTAAFSVQGTQP
+470 TPTAAFAVQGTQP
-483 SSPLVANAYTVTN
+483 NSPLVANAYTVTN

>member
-1 MTTGIIIAHR
+1 M
-11 SEAVGHDGFAQLL
+11 
-24 RAEWT
+24 
-29 KFRTVRGWVI
+29 
-39 ALGAA
+39 
-44 ALVIVLLSFVSASG
+44 
-58 SRFSFCPTGP
+58 
-68 SSCTSRHP
+68 
-76 AVPTGPGGEPVTDSF
+76 
-91 MSVHQPLV
+91 
-99 GNGAVT
+99 
-105 VRVTS
+105 
-110 LSGAHTSGSPVGGGP
+110 
-125 NGTLRATSQPVL
+125 
-137 APWAKAGIIVERDT
+137 
-151 SQGAAYAAVM
+151 
-161 VTGAHGVRMQ
+161 
-171 YDYTHDAPGLPGAV
+171 
-185 AVSSPRWL
+185 
-193 RLTRIG
+193 
-199 DIITGYDSTD
+199 
-209 GSHWSDIGTAQLRGL
+209 
-224 PSTVQIGLLVA
+224 
-235 SPAYFPSGSNNGY
+235 
-248 PSMATASFDEISVRG
+248 
-263 DLPTNSWTGEAIG
+263 
-276 ANAFYPVLPTASSW
+276 
-290 HRLSRNAFTITGS
+290 
-303 GDIAPRVGGS
+303 
-313 IFNGDIGGSILV
+313 
-325 GAIPGLIVLIVV
+325 LIVV

-350 IRITLTA
+350 IRITFTA

-365 AAKAIVIGSV
+365 AAKAIVVGSV

-386 AEVIAHHVLITNG
+386 AEVVAHHVLITNG

-457 TLPAGDSN
+457 TLPAGAST

-470 TPTAAFSVQGTQP
+470 TPTAAFAVQGTQP

>member
-1 MTTGIIIAHR
+1 MTTGIIAHR

-58 SRFSFCPTGP
+58 NRFSFCPTGP

-91 MSVHQPLV
+91 MFVHQPLA

-105 VRVTS
+105 VRVAS
-110 LSGAHTSGSPVGGGP
+110 LSGSPVGGGP
-125 NGTLRATSQPVL
+125 NGTLHVTSQPVL
-137 APWAKAGIIVERDT
+137 APWAKAGIIVERDM

-224 PSTVQIGLLVA
+224 PSTAQIGLFVA
-235 SPAYFPSGSNNGY
+235 SPAYFPSGSNIGN

-263 DLPTNSWTGEAIG
+263 DLPTNPWTGEAIG
-276 ANAFYPVLPTASSW
+276 ANAFYPVLPTAASS
-290 HRLSRNAFTITGS
+290 HRLSRNAFTVSGS

-313 IFNGDIGGSILV
+313 IFNGDTGTSILV

-350 IRITLTA
+350 IRVTFTA

-365 AAKAIVIGSV
+365 AAKAIVVGSV

-386 AEVIAHHVLITNG
+386 AEVVAHHVLITNG
-399 NYLLPV
+399 IYLLPV

-411 RVIVGTALLLAVAAV
+411 RVIAGTALLLAVAAV

-457 TLPAGDSN
+457 TLPAGAST

-470 TPTAAFSVQGTQP
+470 TPTAAFAVQGTQP
-483 SSPLVANAYTVTN
+483 NSPLVANAYTVMN